1 MLRPYI
7 IIGSLRKIIVQNGAD
22 RSALFLPCF
31 ALEDILDIGV
41 FMDYEFRHPKMNTQL
56 LKAILSQNSKIQ
68 LFILLALISYSQYQ
82 SIKVQ
87 QKDKLTKR
95 KLIRV
100 SSQLGEF
107 SIVNIV
113 SWFDPFSGFWV
124 GFCFFLWHLVQVLIA
139 EKEEDKE

>member
-1 MLRPYI
+1 
-7 IIGSLRKIIVQNGAD
+7 
-22 RSALFLPCF
+22 
-31 ALEDILDIGV
+31 
-41 FMDYEFRHPKMNTQL
+41 MNTQL
-56 LKAILSQNSKIQ
+56 LKAILSQNPEIQ

-82 SIKVQ
+82 SIKLQ
-87 QKDKLTKR
+87 RKDKFSKR

-113 SWFDPFSGFWV
+113 GWFEPFSGICV
-124 GFCFFLWHLVQVLIA
+124 GSCFLLWHLVQVLIA